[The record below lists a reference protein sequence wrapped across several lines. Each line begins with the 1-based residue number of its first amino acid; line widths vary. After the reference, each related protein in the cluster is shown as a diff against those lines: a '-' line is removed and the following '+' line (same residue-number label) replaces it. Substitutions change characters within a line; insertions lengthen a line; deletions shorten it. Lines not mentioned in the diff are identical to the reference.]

1 MMPHFQG
8 DVQRS
13 PKSQGTRSSYIMP
26 TQTFNLRLCLARSAV
41 GCTSN
46 PSSPYPVTGPTVAPA
61 AFHLSKPSD
70 AALLPAEAA
79 ARPVDEVHTRF
90 WVYCEM
96 EEEADHLPVRQN
108 VRLRWTCRVNCKP
121 SRQNSACEKKDS
133 MTRCY
138 WVVLL
143 FLVTCSKLLNGHE
156 GETDECERFAEDLAL
171 VLWRGLQLL
180 PVSLGLCPAYCSTK
194 QTHLPHA
201 QSVSLQHCHQRV
213 LGLRDMESKWW
224 GLNRACDTV
233 RKILAALPKSMSV
246 KPSAA
251 RASPVFLSMF
261 SRQRLASCGS
271 SNNRAWI
278 EEQTRHLQTH
288 QY

>member
-1 MMPHFQG
+1 MMPHFQPLGHVHADSNIQSEALFG
-8 DVQRS
+8 D
-13 PKSQGTRSSYIMP
+13 
-26 TQTFNLRLCLARSAV
+26 RSAG

-46 PSSPYPVTGPTVAPA
+46 PSSPYPVTGATVAPA

-70 AALLPAEAA
+70 AALLPTEAA

-96 EEEADHLPVRQN
+96 EEEADHLPVSQN
-108 VRLRWTCRVNCKP
+108 ARLRWTCRVDCKP
-121 SRQNSACEKKDS
+121 SRQNSACGEKKKGS
-133 MTRCY
+133 MTRCCR
-138 WVVLL
+138 VVLL

-156 GETDECERFAEDLAL
+156 GETDECERFAQDFAL
-171 VLWRGLQLL
+171 VLRCGLQLL
-180 PVSLGLCPAYCSTK
+180 PVSLGLRPAHCSTE

-201 QSVSLQHCHQRV
+201 QSVSLQHRHQRV
-213 LGLRDMESKWW
+213 LGLRDGESKRR
-224 GLNRACDTV
+224 GLKRACDTV
-233 RKILAALPKSMSV
+233 MKILAALPKSMSV

-271 SNNRAWI
+271 SNKRA
-278 EEQTRHLQTH
+278 
-288 QY
+288 

>member
-1 MMPHFQG
+1 MMPHFQPLG
-8 DVQRS
+8 HVYRS
-13 PKSQGTRSSYIMP
+13 PKTQGARSSYIMQTP
-26 TQTFNLRLCLARSAV
+26 TFNLRLCLARSAG

-79 ARPVDEVHTRF
+79 ARPVNEVHTRF

-96 EEEADHLPVRQN
+96 EEEADHLPVSQN
-108 VRLRWTCRVNCKP
+108 ARLRWTCRVDCKP
-121 SRQNSACEKKDS
+121 SRQNSACGKKKGS

-156 GETDECERFAEDLAL
+156 GETDECERFAKDFAL
-171 VLWRGLQLL
+171 VLWCGLQLL
-180 PVSLGLCPAYCSTK
+180 PVSLGLCPAHCSTK
-194 QTHLPHA
+194 QTHLPHS

-213 LGLRDMESKWW
+213 LGLRDVESKWR
-224 GLNRACDTV
+224 GLKHACDTV
-233 RKILAALPKSMSV
+233 MKILAALPKSMSV

-271 SNNRAWI
+271 SNNRAWNTG
-278 EEQTRHLQTH
+278 QTRH
-288 QY
+288 